1 MSSVRKSHSK
11 IKLDCED
18 ACINSIV
25 KSQVNPATESSSVLS
40 DNSSLFGAS
49 AGSVQ
54 VSLKME
60 SPTSNATASAAT
72 AFKPLINPFS
82 IDALIGGGG
91 GGGAAGAG
99 GPGHNSSSRSS
110 SNSTANLSLGQHL
123 SRAASLTAAFNS
135 SQHSPYHLSNLAAAA
150 AAAAAAS
157 STSPTSPYHAHHAS
171 SVHLHP
177 SVASH
182 PSHHQLSYLQAAF
195 TIAAAAAQT
204 APNAIGLPSGV
215 TSTSNQG

>member
-1 MSSVRKSHSK
+1 MSSMRKSHSK

-40 DNSSLFGAS
+40 DNSLFGAS

-54 VSLKME
+54 FSLKME

-91 GGGAAGAG
+91 GAGAGGG

-157 STSPTSPYHAHHAS
+157 SASPTSPYHSHHAS

-204 APNAIGLPSGV
+204 APNGIGLPSGV

>member
-1 MSSVRKSHSK
+1 MSSMRKSHSK

-18 ACINSIV
+18 ACLNSIV

-40 DNSSLFGAS
+40 DNSLFSAS
-49 AGSVQ
+49 TGSVQ

-82 IDALIGGGG
+82 IDALIGGS
-91 GGGAAGAG
+91 

-157 STSPTSPYHAHHAS
+157 STSPTSPYNSHHAS

-204 APNAIGLPSGV
+204 APNAIGLPTGV